1 MFTKFYLTQCVLLI
15 LALALA
21 ACVASP
27 TPSQEGP
34 SADAVSTEVAR
45 LVAQTVAAQRPTQ
58 APDQPAATP
67 STTSTQAPEQPT
79 PVSTSTQVTAAPTM
93 PSASALPDV
102 TLDYSAVAQDV
113 TVETVAAQPADAGGP
128 YWDAAPQYRRLTL
141 QGYPVATHLLK
152 PQILIYPVADMPSA
166 NEASAKIAGDLQALL
181 KTRQAGDHLPFL
193 PLFNAS
199 QVMYAQLQFMDF
211 KSGAGVRY
219 LTQFDQALLPIN
231 NYELIYTFQGLTGD
245 GKYYIAAVLPVTNP
259 ELPADPKVSEQQ
271 AKELSDFPAYLSKT
285 VSILNQQ
292 PSANFTPAL
301 DVLDALVRSIEV
313 K

>member
-1 MFTKFYLTQCVLLI
+1 MFTKFYFTQCVLLV
-15 LALALA
+15 LALVLA

-27 TPSQEGP
+27 TPAQEGP

-45 LVAQTVAAQRPTQ
+45 LVAQTVAAQQSTRV
-58 APDQPAATP
+58 PDQPAAT
-67 STTSTQAPEQPT
+67 SATTP
-79 PVSTSTQVTAAPTM
+79 TQVPASPTQ
-93 PSASALPDV
+93 PSSGALPAV
-102 TLDYSAVAQDV
+102 TLDYSAVAQDF
-113 TVETVAAQPADAGGP
+113 TVETVAAQPANAGGP

-141 QGYPVATHLLK
+141 QGYPVASHLLK
-152 PQILIYPVADMPSA
+152 PQILVYPVADMPSA
-166 NEASAKIAGDLQALL
+166 NEAAAKIAGDLQALL
-181 KTRQAGDHLPFL
+181 KTRQAGDNLPFL

-199 QVMYAQLQFMDF
+199 QVMHAQLQFLDF

-259 ELPADPKVSEQQ
+259 ELPADSKVSEQQ

-285 VSILNQQ
+285 VSTLNQQ
-292 PSANFTPAL
+292 PSANFTPGL